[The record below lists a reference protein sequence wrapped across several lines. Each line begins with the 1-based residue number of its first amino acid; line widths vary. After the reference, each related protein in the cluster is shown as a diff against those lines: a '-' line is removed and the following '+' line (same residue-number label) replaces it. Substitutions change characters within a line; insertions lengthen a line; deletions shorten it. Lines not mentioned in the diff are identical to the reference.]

1 MKSNMIVL
9 AICLFLFSSIYGCE
23 NISIPSLKD
32 ITSKPEKKEAV
43 SLPVVGTVIAKVNNI
58 PITLEELNQETQ
70 AFNTL
75 VPDDRPEAK
84 IDTRQKKIDYL
95 KNEMVRRVLLYQE
108 AMDRGLDRKE
118 EVQRA
123 LEKTKQD
130 LLVVQLVKEEADK
143 IAVTS
148 AEIEDYYNRFK
159 DQLKEP
165 EERNLREIVVPTE
178 VEARDILIELLRGS
192 DFATLA
198 RERSKSPS
206 ASKGGDL
213 GFISPGQ
220 KFNQFDQAAFSDS
233 LEVGKFSNIFKG
245 PDGYYILKL
254 EGKKGGKLKS
264 LSEMWEDIKRGLTF
278 LKQQQQIEDIIGNLS
293 QNAKIEIFEGEIK

>member
-1 MKSNMIVL
+1 MKFHIVIFMLCIFML
-9 AICLFLFSSIYGCE
+9 AALWGCD
-23 NISIPSLKD
+23 NISIPAFKNLSVKA
-32 ITSKPEKKEAV
+32 EKKQEAP
-43 SLPVVGTVIAKVNNI
+43 LPVVGTVIAKVNKI
-58 PITLEELNQETQ
+58 PITLEELNQEVE

-84 IDTRQKKIDYL
+84 IDTREKKIDYL

-108 AMDRGLDRKE
+108 AMDRGLGRRE

-130 LLVVQLVKEEADK
+130 LLVVQLVKEEADE
-143 IAVTS
+143 IDVTS

-165 EERNLREIVVPTE
+165 EQRSIREIVVPTE

-198 RERSKSPS
+198 RERSKAPS
-206 ASKGGDL
+206 ASNGGDL

-220 KFNQFDQAAFSDS
+220 KFSEFDGVAFSDS
-233 LEVGKFSNIFKG
+233 LEAGKFSNIFKG
-245 PDGYYILKL
+245 PDGYYILKI
-254 EGKKGGKLKS
+254 EAKKGGKLKS
-264 LSEMWEDIKRGLTF
+264 LSEMWEDIKRGLIF
-278 LKQQQQIEDIIGNLS
+278 LKQQQRIEEIIGDLS
-293 QNAKIEIFEGEIK
+293 QKAQIEIFEGEIK